1 MLNLRSSKIEI
12 FMTQL
17 SIVKLNGIRVNWVFV
32 EKQSFNG
39 DVSFESQNVVYHSQ
53 HQPNPRFAS
62 TLAIF
67 LKSLKSIR
75 QLFWKRQ
82 CRRILAH
89 VLERAAGNPD
99 GRYSSRQLRAGR
111 SKKTRKRMRTGGDGG
126 TGSGGG
132 NRHRVQHNTAQFI
145 NTLGLVA
152 PLGPN
157 GEIDMPAE
165 VGERASE
172 RVSCYKP
179 ERKCQDKM
187 SCTEHTA
194 QSARKQR
201 YNQDARKD
209 VNCIVK
215 QNSLSFNLT

>member
-1 MLNLRSSKIEI
+1 MLNLRFSKIEI

-39 DVSFESQNVVYHSQ
+39 DDQRQFLSSRRIVYHSQ

-132 NRHRVQHNTAQFI
+132 NRDIEYSTIQRNLLILWDSQRPQDQTVKQICQ
-145 NTLGLVA
+145 
-152 PLGPN
+152 P
-157 GEIDMPAE
+157 
-165 VGERASE
+165 RWASE
-172 RVSCYKP
+172 PVS
-179 ERKCQDKM
+179 ELLQ
-187 SCTEHTA
+187 A
-194 QSARKQR
+194 
-201 YNQDARKD
+201 
-209 VNCIVK
+209 
-215 QNSLSFNLT
+215 